1 MGLDYFLCKMGLLK
15 LYPLGCSDGQTLW
28 ILDTT
33 LCMLRGN
40 GGQNTVLP
48 PLQSAPPSHNVS
60 PSPAAPL
67 LSHGWDCSRG
77 GKEAPVPVW
86 TRVPEYGHTF
96 TLRPGSWGLPPP
108 HPTVILSTLCCRLK
122 EGLEGGLCVMEG
134 VWLLLSVWASA
145 GLAVRALVLPSFHSR
160 LALFSFFPTFSF
172 SSCLSCVFSQNSY
185 GNRVFS
191 CFLSLPL
198 VCQISCFTNLL

>member
-1 MGLDYFLCKMGLLK
+1 MDLLK

-40 GGQNTVLP
+40 GGQNIVLP
-48 PLQSAPPSHNVS
+48 PLQSAPPSHKAS

-96 TLRPGSWGLPPP
+96 ILRPGSWGSPPTSP
-108 HPTVILSTLCCRLK
+108 SSLAPCAVGLK
-122 EGLEGGLCVMEG
+122 KGWKGVCVSWRVSLGLCWPGSEG
-134 VWLLLSVWASA
+134 SRSSIIPFT
-145 GLAVRALVLPSFHSR
+145 PSF
-160 LALFSFFPTFSF
+160 
-172 SSCLSCVFSQNSY
+172 V
-185 GNRVFS
+185 
-191 CFLSLPL
+191 
-198 VCQISCFTNLL
+198 